1 MKRTASANEGAFRE
15 EAQMRFKYLASAA
28 AIAFV
33 FGVSGAQASVI
44 FTFTEVGGTVE
55 MTPSGTLDTTKLVSV
70 SFSGGFGGTGT
81 QNNDPRRIDLMGG
94 NSFRPIDT
102 TFGFNVG
109 TDISAIVNPGGPFA
123 FSSAPAITITGSK
136 SFATFSGFLDPDIPQ
151 AGMGVV
157 GSDIVGGLWTPDQS
171 WTYDPGTSFASLGL
185 NAGTYDVS
193 DAITGEAITI
203 QIGAVPEPMT
213 LSLLGLGL
221 VGLAFS
227 RRRRAQ
233 FLRQF
238 DDEPL
243 IAPIARQELREE
255 PGSSSPWKMIPG
267 LARSPLTL
275 K

>member
-1 MKRTASANEGAFRE
+1 
-15 EAQMRFKYLASAA
+15 MRFKYLALAA

-44 FTFTEVGGTVE
+44 FTFTEVGGRVE
-55 MTPSGTLDTTKLVSV
+55 MTSSGTLDTTKLVSV
-70 SFSGGFGGTGT
+70 FLPGGWGRTGT
-81 QNNDPRRIDLMGG
+81 QNLDPGEIDVMGG
-94 NSFRPIDT
+94 TSFGPIDT
-102 TFGFNVG
+102 EFGFNVG

-123 FSSAPAITITGSK
+123 FSSFPPITITGSK
-136 SFATFSGFLDPDIPQ
+136 SFTTYSGFSDAIHTQ

-193 DAITGEAITI
+193 DAITGERLTI
-203 QIGAVPEPMT
+203 QIGAVPEPRT

-227 RRRRAQ
+227 RRRRA
-233 FLRQF
+233 
-238 DDEPL
+238 
-243 IAPIARQELREE
+243 
-255 PGSSSPWKMIPG
+255 
-267 LARSPLTL
+267 
-275 K
+275 